1 MIALLFS
8 SFLSAQEF
16 DILIKGGRLID
27 AKNAID
33 KVMDVA
39 VREGKVALV
48 AENISANRAK
58 KVINAKGMYVAPGL
72 IDIHSHNFFGTE
84 PNAYLSNSFTALPP
98 DGFSFRSGVTTLV
111 DVGGAGWRNFRIFKE
126 QTIDRSKTRV
136 LSFLNIVGSGMKGGA
151 IEQNIDDMNPKLTAM
166 VAKQFPEHI
175 VGVKLAHYS
184 GFDWTPTERAV
195 EAGKIANIPIMIDFG
210 GSQPELSLET
220 LFMEKLRPGDI
231 FTHAYAHVNGRTP
244 IVNEKGEVEDFAW
257 AAQKRGIIFDVG
269 HGGGSFLFEQAIPAM
284 KQGFKP
290 NSIST
295 DFHTGS
301 MNGGMKD
308 IINVMSK
315 FLNMDMS
322 VNEVITKATW
332 NPAKIIKREDI
343 GHLSVGTV
351 ADITILNLREGDFG
365 FIDTKG
371 KRMKGNKK
379 LECELTIRDG
389 KVVYDLNGLAAES
402 WDK

>member
-1 MIALLFS
+1 MENKNKYAGCLVLIALILS
-8 SFLSAQEF
+8 GFLNAQEF

-39 VREGKVALV
+39 VSEGKVALV

-58 KVINAKGMYVAPGL
+58 TVIDAKGLLVAPGL

-126 QTIDRSKTRV
+126 QTIDRTKTRV

-151 IEQNIDDMNPKLTAM
+151 IEQNIDDMNSKLTAM

-195 EAGKIANIPIMIDFG
+195 EAGK
-210 GSQPELSLET
+210 
-220 LFMEKLRPGDI
+220 
-231 FTHAYAHVNGRTP
+231 
-244 IVNEKGEVEDFAW
+244 
-257 AAQKRGIIFDVG
+257 
-269 HGGGSFLFEQAIPAM
+269 
-284 KQGFKP
+284 
-290 NSIST
+290 
-295 DFHTGS
+295 
-301 MNGGMKD
+301 
-308 IINVMSK
+308 
-315 FLNMDMS
+315 
-322 VNEVITKATW
+322 
-332 NPAKIIKREDI
+332 
-343 GHLSVGTV
+343 
-351 ADITILNLREGDFG
+351 
-365 FIDTKG
+365 
-371 KRMKGNKK
+371 
-379 LECELTIRDG
+379 
-389 KVVYDLNGLAAES
+389 
-402 WDK
+402 